1 VAIGNRQ
8 VPEDDMTDISFRDI
22 ATHMDCLYPP
32 TSMRDLLGRFRYP
45 DVAPGS
51 LPSPPNSFREVAT
64 RIVTETN
71 PKIAFI
77 HYNTWL
83 LEPRFDLETLIKSGA
98 LVVLGGPPSPAIL
111 HFVVCVVGDVVRLLE
126 KALESI
132 DADDICDTL
141 FPPIVEVCG
150 VSVNPANDACKLAA
164 AATTELA
171 DFLINNY
178 FDSAED
184 ALEWLFDHFEWGYDW
199 AVDIILELTG
209 LNLSIAVKSK
219 PQMDER
225 AVEIGKEVFS
235 YDWVSL
241 CEVWDSARRGKIL
254 SQGPAVTSFTGPS
267 DPPPG
272 DWQTQ
277 GSGLLVFSP
286 TFPLQGGGVHTYQT
300 TGVHRMVGDCDLGA
314 LVDSDIWARKGIQLT
329 ILEAGNARI
338 DLYTTHLYSG
348 GDMLDLPILNLPEP
362 TDGEKADVRKSQGD
376 ELVEFIRE
384 THDPRHIAIVAGD
397 FNIPAASET
406 APDFKS
412 PEYDELLGKLSH
424 FLSSF
429 PGFVGQ
435 PVEFDDWWSLSMFQN
450 VFPQNVDFKT
460 QGHTNRHGDG
470 DDPIFDTFDSICKI
484 FPMDQEKPESPNEN
498 DFYCDERVKSDEK
511 PTGERIDYI
520 FIERPTE
527 LHSFMLDVSRIR
539 RRAFK
544 RSGIHTEPQ
553 FFLSDHLG
561 LEVSLFVSPK
571 P

>member
-1 VAIGNRQ
+1 
-8 VPEDDMTDISFRDI
+8 MTDISFRDI
-22 ATHMDCLYPP
+22 ASHMDRLYPP
-32 TSMRDLLGRFRYP
+32 TSMRDLLERFRYP
-45 DVAPGS
+45 NVTPGS
-51 LPSPPNSFREVAT
+51 LPSPPNSFRQVAI
-64 RIVTETN
+64 RIADPAN
-71 PKIAFI
+71 PKVEFI

-98 LVVLGGPPSPAIL
+98 LVVLGGPPSPALL
-111 HFVVCVVGDVVRLLE
+111 HFVICVVGDVVRLLE

-132 DADDICDTL
+132 DTDDICDTL
-141 FPPIVEVCG
+141 FPPVVEVCG

-164 AATTELA
+164 AATTDLA
-171 DFLINNY
+171 DYLLTHY

-199 AVDIILELTG
+199 AIDIILEFTG
-209 LNLSIAVKSK
+209 LDLSAPIPGKAK
-219 PQMDER
+219 PEMDER

-241 CEVWDSARRGKIL
+241 CEVWDSARREKIL
-254 SQGPAVTSFTGPS
+254 SQGPAVDIFTGPS
-267 DPPPG
+267 EPPPG
-272 DWQTQ
+272 DWQMQ

-286 TFPLQGGGVHTYQT
+286 TFPLEGGGVHTYET

-348 GDMLDLPILNLPEP
+348 GDMLDLPILGLPEP
-362 TDGEKADVRKSQGD
+362 TDGEKAFVRGAQVD
-376 ELVEFIRE
+376 ELVEFIRQ
-384 THDPRHIAIVAGD
+384 THDPRHVAIVAGD
-397 FNIPAASET
+397 FNIAGVSSEYAT
-406 APDFKS
+406 
-412 PEYDELLGKLSH
+412 LTKLSDT
-424 FLSSF
+424 SSLF
-429 PGFVGQ
+429 PGFKGSPIQ
-435 PVEFDDWWSLSMFQN
+435 FEDWWSLPVFKG
-450 VFPQNVDFKT
+450 VFPTGAPFET

-470 DDPIFDTFDSICKI
+470 NDPIIDTFDPVCAI
-484 FPMDQEKPESPNEN
+484 FPQDQAKPEPTNAN
-498 DFYCDERVKSDEK
+498 DYYCDEQTLYNKNA
-511 PTGERIDYI
+511 TGDRIDYI
-520 FIERPTE
+520 VIELPTE